1 MCHKPCIDFG
11 NNNLHES
18 DVKGKRVI
26 EVGSRDVNGSL
37 RNVILPKG
45 PAEYIGVDIEDGPGV
60 DRICNVFDLTKE
72 FGPESFDVVIST
84 EMIEHVQD
92 WRGAISQ
99 VKSILRPNGAVLILT
114 RSKGFPYH
122 GYPDDFWRFELDDMR
137 EVFGDL
143 EIEALESDIPS
154 APGVFVKARKKDGF
168 KEKDLKSVAL
178 FSIVRSK
185 RALDVNGFHLA
196 FFKIKMVP
204 SPLFERLST
213 SFHYR
218 FGRIVKR

>member
-99 VKSILRPNGAVLILT
+99 VKSILRPNGVLLITT

-122 GYPDDFWRFELDDMR
+122 GW
-137 EVFGDL
+137 
-143 EIEALESDIPS
+143 
-154 APGVFVKARKKDGF
+154 
-168 KEKDLKSVAL
+168 
-178 FSIVRSK
+178 
-185 RALDVNGFHLA
+185 H
-196 FFKIKMVP
+196 KIKQVHLLEGFYPAFKWCVKSLYMP
-204 SPLFERLST
+204 ELFYDIFIEYCLGGST
-213 SFHYR
+213 KPARRSRH
-218 FGRIVKR
+218 